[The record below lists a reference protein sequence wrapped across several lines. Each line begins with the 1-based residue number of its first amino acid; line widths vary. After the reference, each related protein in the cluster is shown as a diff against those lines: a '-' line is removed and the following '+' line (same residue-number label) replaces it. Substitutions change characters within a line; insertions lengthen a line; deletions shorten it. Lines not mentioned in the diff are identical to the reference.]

1 MNLYLILLKLKQLV
15 ANRQTLKCFDKN
27 LPIKVKCDASKLGLG
42 AMLEQLHGTVWYPT
56 AFASRSLT
64 GAEQNYSQIEK
75 ETLSIVF
82 SCEKFHEYVYGL
94 RFVVQNDHK
103 PLISIYQT
111 GLSKSPPRIQR
122 FLLRLQH
129 YNFQLNYVPGNKLFV
144 ADILST
150 LPLPDS
156 TSEIK
161 SDEMNY
167 FVHSVIITETQKDD
181 ILQSVLLQIQNEWTD
196 PDTTKVKLYL
206 TVKNSLTLNKG
217 LILKDLRVVVPLTLR
232 SQILNILHQRRIGI
246 ERTKLRALNTA
257 YWPGISK
264 DITELIS
271 NCEICISC
279 RNAQSTKP
287 LLKHEIPDQP

>member
-1 MNLYLILLKLKQLV
+1 MLNYLGKCIPNLSIESANFRKLLEKDNEFLLDTPQIDAFYKLKQLV

-27 LPIKVKCDASKLGLG
+27 LPIEVKCDASKLGLG
-42 AMLEQLHGTVWYPT
+42 AMLEYLHGTIWYPI

-111 GLSKSPPRIQR
+111 GLSKSPPRMQC
-122 FLLRLQH
+122 FLLRLQR

-206 TVKNSLTLNKG
+206 MVRNSLTLNKG
-217 LILKDLRVVVPLTLR
+217 LVLKDLRVVVPLTLR
-232 SQILNILHQRRIGI
+232 SEILNILHQRQIGI
-246 ERTKLRALNTA
+246 E
-257 YWPGISK
+257 
-264 DITELIS
+264 
-271 NCEICISC
+271 
-279 RNAQSTKP
+279 
-287 LLKHEIPDQP
+287 